1 MKVSQAMLD
10 LNIFHSV
17 TNNTIFD
24 CKNLYAFREPGNVGG
39 LGMLKNRIVAIED
52 YNIAQTKANKEA
64 QAEAAAKTVQ
74 LDWRVSV
81 TERRLEAVEGILRRA
96 LVVQQVYSPS
106 PGLYCM
112 LYFWK
117 GAVNRALSIWQE
129 HDMS

>member
-1 MKVSQAMLD
+1 MLD

-17 TNNTIFD
+17 TNSTVFD

-81 TERRLEAVEGILRRA
+81 TERRLEATEGTLTRA
-96 LVVQQVYSPS
+96 LVVQQVD
-106 PGLYCM
+106 
-112 LYFWK
+112 F
-117 GAVNRALSIWQE
+117 
-129 HDMS
+129 